1 MGPEIQGALKPI
13 SELIPETRELE
24 GRTQD
29 LRLGT
34 FIVYRAQ
41 DRGSLIWNV
50 ETDIL
55 FDTRT
60 QDLSSKV

>member
-13 SELIPETRELE
+13 SELIPETRELK
-24 GRTQD
+24 GRNQD
-29 LRLGT
+29 LTLGT

-41 DRGSLIWNV
+41 DQGSLIWNV

-55 FDTRT
+55 FDART